1 MAVRSKKEKEHL
13 NLVLGSHL
21 ATIHET
27 LQVLD
32 QTPPSSSTKVTW
44 DDVMKMGDQVS
55 KQATTVGMLWTGEQ
69 PESKAI
75 EENMAS
81 YFNNLQGFLL
91 VSHGSTVGAGPTL
104 SSAVHASVKQ
114 VVDSSFRLMK
124 ETISLYGTHCKDQKL
139 TVPQLVGPVWDAC
152 SALKKTPSTNV
163 TAIGRGMTQVAVSVK
178 DVLREMKE
186 LKPASFDDQVDETSN
201 ESCPEAESVSH
212 DGNSSEDDLGN
223 DLSPEEMRVAERSI
237 EVVSDTLSVIKV
249 LIHSIIGLLKVEK
262 PNDNSSFVNSMEK
275 LLQLCQEL
283 GRQIDEIGACLY
295 PPQEIPAIKAG
306 LEKIL
311 SIIDTMQ
318 VEAEELLGAS
328 AAFMEPCNGLR
339 SSLKQFASEL
349 GNPSTTDEAVEA
361 VEARVE
367 NITLTDK

>member
-32 QTPPSSSTKVTW
+32 RTPPSSATKVTW

-81 YFNNLQGFLL
+81 YFNTLQGFLL

-124 ETISLYGTHCKDQKL
+124 ETISLYGTHSKDQKL
-139 TVPQLVGPVWDAC
+139 SVPQLVGPVWEAC

-186 LKPASFDDQVDETSN
+186 LKPASSNDQVDKTSG
-201 ESCPEAESVSH
+201 ESCPEAAPEPH
-212 DGNSSEDDLGN
+212 DGNSSEDDIGN
-223 DLSPEEMRVAERSI
+223 DLSPEEMKVAERAI
-237 EVVSDTLSVIKV
+237 EVVSDTLSFIKL

-262 PNDNSSFVNSMEK
+262 PSDNSSFVNSMEK

-306 LEKIL
+306 SEKIL
-311 SIIDTMQ
+311 SIIDTVQ
-318 VEAEELLGAS
+318 VEVEQLLGS
-328 AAFMEPCNGLR
+328 SDVFMEPCNGLR
-339 SSLKQFASEL
+339 SSLRQLASEL
-349 GNPSTTDEAVEA
+349 SNPSIADEA
-361 VEARVE
+361 ARLE